1 MTNRPLPD
9 YIYRRRRYAALL
21 ALLVV
26 VALAVLLMSSLGGGK
41 DSNEAQPAQTSAFDR
56 TTPTPTPE
64 VSPTAGATSAVA
76 APSDSPSASPSPSP
90 LPAAKKTSCAVEDLI
105 VEARANQPT
114 FGGDERPT
122 FYLTVKNPTQADC
135 KVDLRKDGLKF
146 EVYDL
151 ANNHRIWGDTDCN
164 ASEDTSERV
173 FPAGQERHYE
183 AIWSRT
189 TSAPNQCD
197 NRQPV
202 PAGSYFLHTLVGQN
216 HSEAFTFNL
225 K

>member
-9 YIYRRRRYAALL
+9 YIYRRRRIAALVV
-21 ALLVV
+21 LLVI
-26 VALAVLLMSSLGGGK
+26 VALIVWLLASLGGGK
-41 DSNEAQPAQTSAFDR
+41 GTEEQPQPTSVNAFER
-56 TTPTPTPE
+56 ETAVATPTAST
-64 VSPTAGATSAVA
+64 
-76 APSDSPSASPSPSP
+76 SPSPSP
-90 LPAAKKTSCAVEDLI
+90 TASQSATPTPTGTPALAAADKTTCAVEDLI
-105 VEARANQPT
+105 VEARANQPS
-114 FGGDERPT
+114 FGPEDRPT
-122 FYLTVKNPTQADC
+122 FYLTVKNPTKADC

-151 ANNHRIWGDTDCN
+151 ATNHRVWGDTDCN
-164 ASEDTSERV
+164 PSEDSGERV

-189 TSAPNQCD
+189 TSAPNACD

-202 PAGSYFLHTLVGQN
+202 PPGSYFLHTLVGEN
-216 HSEAFTFNL
+216 HSEAFTFNV

>member
-9 YIYRRRRYAALL
+9 YIYRRRRIAALL
-21 ALLVV
+21 VLLVV
-26 VALAVLLMSSLGGGK
+26 IAMAVWLMMSLGGPQHK
-41 DSNEAQPAQTSAFDR
+41 QEQPAATSAFDR
-56 TTPTPTPE
+56 TSLTPTPE
-64 VSPTAGATSAVA
+64 ATPTGNATSTAK
-76 APSDSPSASPSPSP
+76 PSESASPAPTP
-90 LPAAKKTSCAVEDLI
+90 TNVVANKTTCAVEDLI

-114 FGGDERPT
+114 FGAEDRPT
-122 FYLTVKNPTQADC
+122 FYLTVKNPTKADC

-164 ASEDTSERV
+164 PSEDTSERI

-183 AIWSRT
+183 AVWSRT

>member
-9 YIYRRRRYAALL
+9 YIYRRRRIG
-21 ALLVV
+21 ALLVLLV
-26 VALAVLLMSSLGGGK
+26 VIALTLWAMTSCGGGK
-41 DSNEAQPAQTSAFDR
+41 KSDPQPTATNAFDKSSQVP
-56 TTPTPTPE
+56 TPGPTSSGTATPAPTATATPTPAL
-64 VSPTAGATSAVA
+64 SPTPVA
-76 APSDSPSASPSPSP
+76 ALKTTCSVSD
-90 LPAAKKTSCAVEDLI
+90 LV

-114 FGGDERPT
+114 YGPDERPT
-122 FYLTVKNPTQADC
+122 FYLTIKNPTKADC

-151 ANNHRIWGDTDCN
+151 ANNSRVWADTDCN
-164 ASEDTSERV
+164 PSEDSSERV

-183 AIWSRT
+183 AVWSRT
-189 TSAPNQCD
+189 TSAPGKCD

-216 HSEAFTFNL
+216 HSDPFPFNVN
-225 K
+225 